1 MEKVKLIIRN
11 INSIDYKQSD
21 IQELLKNIHPRYRE
35 KYLRSKSEKVR
46 QQALMSGL
54 LLGQE
59 LKLTDT
65 SQLVINQY
73 GKPSLADQSMHF
85 SLSHSGDYVILA
97 VSDIPVGADI
107 EGSTK
112 GTMKIARKAFPR
124 KWVLELE
131 KLDSDKSPN
140 FQKEFSRYWTL
151 YEASVKL
158 MGCGFANRV
167 SDEDILQLAST
178 AYTTE
183 HDSYSISIAARQ
195 PFEVILEKSI

>member
-35 KYLRSKSEKVR
+35 KYLRSKSERVR
-46 QQALMSGL
+46 QQALLSGL
-54 LLGQE
+54 LLHQE
-59 LKLTDT
+59 LNLMANSKLI
-65 SQLVINQY
+65 INEY
-73 GKPSLADQSMHF
+73 GKPSLADESWHF

-97 VSDIPVGADI
+97 VSDTPVGADI
-107 EGSTK
+107 EGTTK
-112 GTMKIARKAFPR
+112 GTIKIARKAFPK

-131 KLDSDKSPN
+131 KLDSVSSPD

-158 MGCGFANRV
+158 MGCGFAKKV
-167 SDEDILQLAST
+167 SDEDILQIASM

-183 HDSYSISIAARQ
+183 QDHYIISIVANQ
-195 PFEVILEKSI
+195 PFDVIIDK

>member
-35 KYLRSKSEKVR
+35 KYLRSKSERVR
-46 QQALMSGL
+46 QQALLSGL
-54 LLGQE
+54 LLHQE
-59 LKLTDT
+59 LNLMANSKLI
-65 SQLVINQY
+65 INEY
-73 GKPSLADQSMHF
+73 GKPSLADESWHF

-97 VSDIPVGADI
+97 VSDTPVGADI
-107 EGSTK
+107 EGTTK
-112 GTMKIARKAFPR
+112 GTMKIARKAFPK

-131 KLDSDKSPN
+131 KLDSVSSPD

-158 MGCGFANRV
+158 MGCGFAKKV
-167 SDEDILQLAST
+167 SDEDILQIASM

-183 HDSYSISIAARQ
+183 QDHYIISIVANQ
-195 PFEVILEKSI
+195 LI

>member
-1 MEKVKLIIRN
+1 MKKVKLIIRS
-11 INSIDYKQSD
+11 INSIDFNTTHIED
-21 IQELLKNIHPRYRE
+21 LLKNIHPRYRE
-35 KYLRSKSEKVR
+35 KYLRSKSEKVQ
-46 QQALMSGL
+46 QQALVSGL
-54 LLGQE
+54 LLCQE
-59 LKLTDT
+59 LKLTET
-65 SQLVINQY
+65 SELVINEY

-107 EGSTK
+107 EGTAK

-131 KLDSDKSPN
+131 KLDSDKSSD

-151 YEASVKL
+151 YESSVKL
-158 MGCGFANRV
+158 MGCGFAKKV

-183 HDSYSISIAARQ
+183 HDSYSISIAASQ
-195 PFEVILEKSI
+195 PFEVTLE

>member
-11 INSIDYKQSD
+11 INSIDYKQTD

-35 KYLRSKSEKVR
+35 KYLRSKSEKVQ
-46 QQALMSGL
+46 QQALVSGL
-54 LLGQE
+54 LLCQE
-59 LKLTDT
+59 LKLTET
-65 SQLVINQY
+65 SELVINEY

-107 EGSTK
+107 EGTAK

-131 KLDSDKSPN
+131 KLDSDKSSD

-158 MGCGFANRV
+158 MGCGFAKKV

-183 HDSYSISIAARQ
+183 HDSYSISIAASQ
-195 PFEVILEKSI
+195 PFEVTLE

>member
-1 MEKVKLIIRN
+1 MKKVKLIIRN
-11 INSIDYKQSD
+11 INSIDFKTTHIED
-21 IQELLKNIHPRYRE
+21 LLKNIHPRYRE
-35 KYLRSKSEKVR
+35 KYLRSKSERVR
-46 QQALMSGL
+46 QQALLSGL
-54 LLGQE
+54 LLHQE
-59 LKLTDT
+59 LNLTEN
-65 SQLVINQY
+65 SNLIINQY

-107 EGSTK
+107 EGRTK

-124 KWVLELE
+124 KWVFELE
-131 KLDSDKSPN
+131 KLDSDKSPD

-158 MGCGFANRV
+158 MGCGFAKRV

>member
-35 KYLRSKSEKVR
+35 KYLRSKSERVR
-46 QQALMSGL
+46 QQALLSGL
-54 LLGQE
+54 LLHQE
-59 LKLTDT
+59 LNLMANSKLI
-65 SQLVINQY
+65 INEY
-73 GKPSLADQSMHF
+73 GKPSLADESWHF

-97 VSDIPVGADI
+97 VSDTPVGADI
-107 EGSTK
+107 EGTTK
-112 GTMKIARKAFPR
+112 GTMKIARKAFPK

-131 KLDSDKSPN
+131 KLDSVSSPD

-158 MGCGFANRV
+158 MGCGFAKKV
-167 SDEDILQLAST
+167 SDEDILQIASM

-183 HDSYSISIAARQ
+183 QDHYIISIVANQ
-195 PFEVILEKSI
+195 PFDVIIDK

>member
-35 KYLRSKSEKVR
+35 KYLRSKSERVR
-46 QQALMSGL
+46 QQALLSGL
-54 LLGQE
+54 LLHQE
-59 LKLTDT
+59 LNLTEN
-65 SQLVINQY
+65 SNLIINEY

-97 VSDIPVGADI
+97 VSDTPVGADI
-107 EGSTK
+107 EGTTK
-112 GTMKIARKAFPR
+112 GTMKIARKAFPK

-131 KLDSDKSPN
+131 KLDSVSSPD

-158 MGCGFANRV
+158 MGCGFAKKV
-167 SDEDILQLAST
+167 SDEDILQIASM

-183 HDSYSISIAARQ
+183 QDHYIISIVANQ
-195 PFEVILEKSI
+195 PFDVIIDK

>member
-35 KYLRSKSEKVR
+35 KYLRSKSERVR
-46 QQALMSGL
+46 QQALLSGL
-54 LLGQE
+54 LLHQE
-59 LKLTDT
+59 LNLMANSKLI
-65 SQLVINQY
+65 INEY
-73 GKPSLADQSMHF
+73 GKPSLADESWHF

-97 VSDIPVGADI
+97 VSDTPVGADI
-107 EGSTK
+107 EGTTK
-112 GTMKIARKAFPR
+112 GTMKIARKAFPK

-131 KLDSDKSPN
+131 KLDSVSSPD

-158 MGCGFANRV
+158 MGCGFAKKV
-167 SDEDILQLAST
+167 SDEDILQIASM

-183 HDSYSISIAARQ
+183 QDHYIISIVANQ
-195 PFEVILEKSI
+195 PFDVIID